1 MATSTPRR
9 YSQVLQTFGRQ
20 NAQDAMDV
28 SDVQLFSRE
37 TEVVAKLPL
46 KRTRQ
51 YIYDLLSKVNYPFK
65 NIECIVE
72 RRGGMVDF
80 TCGTVD
86 QAKHLAASLERHKGV
101 EFARLVYSEYT
112 DVKVHWVPG
121 RFPNHR
127 IVSAIE
133 KFHGKVHESRML
145 RDRHGIAD
153 GRRLYRVKTEDLKAH
168 PIAPT
173 VRMEDMVFLVEYSGQ
188 PVQCFLCKGFG
199 HIRNECPNAVTT
211 PSDCSPTSSEMP
223 SPRGSDEKLAEATA
237 APAVESMR
245 DITQRADSARDKVID
260 AAVLAIDEP
269 GLITK
274 HSVASQQVTLEKT
287 EGVLEE
293 ASTATKHQEPSVS
306 NLLETMK
313 NVELHLLPGH
323 LEQQSTDSV
332 SSSER
337 DDLENPDPSI
347 FATDDED
354 AVAGVKRQH
363 SPDEVTTVKKTSTS
377 HGENVGCAC
386 GQTLFISYEP
396 GCYTDCTCGVCHVR
410 CTCKHIAAA
419 KGSDIAYCTHCHKS
433 APRRNLDVTV

>member
-28 SDVQLFSRE
+28 SDMQLFSRE

-51 YIYDLLSKVNYPFK
+51 YIYDLLTKVSYPFK
-65 NIECIVE
+65 NIESIVE

-145 RDRHGIAD
+145 RDRHGVAD

-173 VRMEDMVFLVEYSGQ
+173 VRMEDMFFLVEYSGQ

-199 HIRNECPNAVTT
+199 HIRNECPNAVTR
-211 PSDCSPTSSEMP
+211 PSDCSPAPSELP
-223 SPRGSDEKLAEATA
+223 SPRGSDEKSAEPNA
-237 APAVESMR
+237 APALESAR
-245 DITQRADSARDKVID
+245 HTTQRADSEVEKVTE
-260 AAVLAIDEP
+260 AAVPATEQP
-269 GLITK
+269 GLTTQ
-274 HSVASQQVTLEKT
+274 HSTALQHATSEIT

-293 ASTATKHQEPSVS
+293 APVASTPRDPPVS
-306 NLLETMK
+306 NLLVTLQ
-313 NVELHLLPGH
+313 NVDPKLLPGDQD
-323 LEQQSTDSV
+323 QQSIDSA
-332 SSSER
+332 SSSGR
-337 DDLENPDPSI
+337 DNCENPDPSI
-347 FATDDED
+347 FSTDDED
-354 AVAGVKRQH
+354 AVAGLKRRH
-363 SPDEVTTVKKTSTS
+363 SPEEETTAKKTSSS
-377 HGENVGCAC
+377 HGEIVDCAC
-386 GQTLFISYEP
+386 SQTLFIPNEP
-396 GCYTDCTCGVCHVR
+396 GGYTDCTCGICHVR
-410 CTCKHIAAA
+410 CTCKNIVVT
-419 KGSDIAYCTHCHKS
+419 KGAGLAYCTQCHKS